1 MILDDAWN
9 SRGVEEIFEIPIDFS
24 NSAVKS
30 PHLNDSSN
38 CTVEIQTE
46 KDDRLE
52 VVVYEFIPQAVSVFS
67 PVHLFE
73 ACCCSAGTRNTSSAV
88 VRGSS
93 TSVRQRDQAR
103 YTFGEE
109 GPARDERRRNAGQS
123 AWGSLEGP
131 EARLGGGK
139 AFSHRSSR
147 FSQRTAPSAGVPSE
161 KHAPVVTECSEG
173 HREDS

>member
-1 MILDDAWN
+1 MTVWRLLFTN
-9 SRGVEEIFEIPIDFS
+9 S
-24 NSAVKS
+24 S
-30 PHLNDSSN
+30 PKLFLSSHQFTFLKHL
-38 CTVEIQTE
+38 
-46 KDDRLE
+46 
-52 VVVYEFIPQAVSVFS
+52 
-67 PVHLFE
+67 LFRRYKE
-73 ACCCSAGTRNTSSAV
+73 YKQCSCPRKLNE
-88 VRGSS
+88 R
-93 TSVRQRDQAR
+93 
-103 YTFGEE
+103 
-109 GPARDERRRNAGQS
+109 ARDERRRNAGQS